1 MKHLNLF
8 VLTMMLLMCL
18 PSANAQNAQ
27 TKKNAQD
34 SVSSKIWDGDYG
46 EIMPQFHGEIMP
58 QFPGGDKALKEF
70 IQKNLRYPTEAMK
83 KGIQGRVIVTFNVET
98 DGSITDAKV
107 VKAVD
112 SLLNNEAL
120 RIVKSMPKWQPGGM
134 MSKGKTVLTKYK
146 YTIPVI
152 FKLEEKKHL
161 PLQRDYQLKAK

>member
-18 PSANAQNAQ
+18 PSANAQNTQ

-152 FKLEEKKHL
+152 FKLDEKK
-161 PLQRDYQLKAK
+161 QSVTGTGF

>member
-27 TKKNAQD
+27 TKKNTQD

-46 EIMPQFHGEIMP
+46 EIMPH
-58 QFPGGDKALKEF
+58 FPGGDKALKEF

-120 RIVKSMPKWQPGGM
+120 RIVKSMPKWKPGEM
-134 MSKGKTVLTKYK
+134 MSKGKTVLTRCK

-152 FKLEEKKHL
+152 FKLEEKK
-161 PLQRDYQLKAK
+161 QSVTGTGF

>member
-27 TKKNAQD
+27 TKKNTQD
-34 SVSSKIWDGDYG
+34 SVSSKIWDGDY
-46 EIMPQFHGEIMP
+46 GEIMP

-120 RIVKSMPKWQPGGM
+120 RIVKSMPKWKPGEM
-134 MSKGKTVLTKYK
+134 MSKGKTVLTRCK

-152 FKLEEKKHL
+152 FKLDEYKTTTFAVWLSTKSPKQWKQE
-161 PLQRDYQLKAK
+161 

>member
-1 MKHLNLF
+1 
-8 VLTMMLLMCL
+8 MLLMCL

>member
-8 VLTMMLLMCL
+8 VLTTMLLMCL
-18 PSANAQNAQ
+18 P
-27 TKKNAQD
+27 
-34 SVSSKIWDGDYG
+34 
-46 EIMPQFHGEIMP
+46 
-58 QFPGGDKALKEF
+58 PGGDKALKEF

-152 FKLEEKKHL
+152 FKLEEKK
-161 PLQRDYQLKAK
+161 QSVTGTGF

>member
-8 VLTMMLLMCL
+8 VLTMMMLMCL

>member
-8 VLTMMLLMCL
+8 VLTMMMLMCL
-18 PSANAQNAQ
+18 PSTNAQ
-27 TKKNAQD
+27 NAQD
-34 SVSSKIWDGDYG
+34 SVSSKIWDGDY
-46 EIMPQFHGEIMP
+46 GEIMP

-152 FKLEEKKHL
+152 FKLEEKK
-161 PLQRDYQLKAK
+161 QSVTGTGF

>member
-83 KGIQGRVIVTFNVET
+83 KGIQGRVIVSFNVET

-120 RIVKSMPKWQPGGM
+120 RIVKSMPKWKPGEM
-134 MSKGKTVLTKYK
+134 MSKGKTVLTRCK

>member
-1 MKHLNLF
+1 
-8 VLTMMLLMCL
+8 ML
-18 PSANAQNAQ
+18 A
-27 TKKNAQD
+27 
-34 SVSSKIWDGDYG
+34 VSKCSERSNKEERSRFCEFKIWDGDY
-46 EIMPQFHGEIMP
+46 GEIMP